1 MRSTGEPRASL
12 SASLILRGAAGLPS
26 GPIHQHNRMGLS
38 GDVAAD
44 LVEMHLHGLRV
55 RPRQHERRPL
65 WHGALIAS
73 LRALFAYLRTLLA
86 GISEKARRADE
97 RTRVLW
103 VGSKQ
108 WLQPCGSALF
118 DHKLC
123 VQRSGGFDGFQNI
136 YQIARRHAERVKP
149 FHDL

>member
-1 MRSTGEPRASL
+1 MYSL
-12 SASLILRGAAGLPS
+12 MLALDEYFAIDRRAAGISVCLTHTKR
-26 GPIHQHNRMGLS
+26 GG
-38 GDVAAD
+38 GA
-44 LVEMHLHGLRV
+44 
-55 RPRQHERRPL
+55 